1 VRLDGLDGLDASGPY
16 LVGHCVP
23 AAIQTSKA
31 CAAWPCSIPTRVTR
45 CRPSAIII
53 VVVVVIVIMT
63 IIREVGTSAG
73 FGSSM
78 IYGGLPA
85 LPAPPWLA
93 QSRLLQHTSPC
104 AAYPVSRIV
113 VVVVVV
119 VVLPYL
125 ISYHDH
131 QTNNHRTYTPPPLP
145 SCQSAPPCT
154 AGRRVDE
161 AESGPSS
168 KFPYPWALLLLLRRA
183 QNAST
188 TLAC

>member
-1 VRLDGLDGLDASGPY
+1 MATKHPHQCHPVSTQRRHHHRRRRHRHHDHHQGSGYERWVWLIHDPW
-16 LVGHCVP
+16 
-23 AAIQTSKA
+23 
-31 CAAWPCSIPTRVTR
+31 WPSRAPSSSVARPVSIITYCSS
-45 CRPSAIII
+45 PSQ
-53 VVVVVIVIMT
+53 
-63 IIREVGTSAG
+63 
-73 FGSSM
+73 
-78 IYGGLPA
+78 PK
-85 LPAPPWLA
+85 
-93 QSRLLQHTSPC
+93 HTSPC
-104 AAYPVSRIV
+104 AAYPVSRI
-113 VVVVVV
+113 VVVVV

-168 KFPYPWALLLLLRRA
+168 KCPYPWALLLLLRRA